1 MIWGPNRLL
10 LNKAFGRFC
19 DSVLEDTAEK
29 VVENIA
35 EEAVKDTAEEA
46 AKIVKTVCQTDEA
59 AEDVEGK
66 SPERNCLCNCF

>member
-1 MIWGPNRLL
+1 MTVQTVRSGETAE
-10 LNKAFGRFC
+10 KG
-19 DSVLEDTAEK
+19 VEDTADE
-29 VVENIA
+29 VT
-35 EEAVKDTAEEA
+35 KDTAEEA